1 MSGVASPELTKVII
15 IAGGL
20 LIALTAW
27 NTLHKHMDNWAGSPV
42 YGEHQQQVVAPERE
56 ELKSL
61 PIVVANE
68 AQHID
73 LNSDLDSSEAAIQK
87 AFMVPVV
94 EEVVEEEP
102 KVSLVQQLL
111 ALHKPSI
118 AAIGGGGVI
127 INGHFWAINSK
138 FKPCRCVTAPVWS
151 STQSLPVCVMA
162 YCSRL
167 AMKKSTCL
175 TGCKP

>member
-15 IAGGL
+15 IGGGL

-27 NTLHKHMDNWAGSPV
+27 NTVHKHMDNWAGSPV

-127 INGHFWAINSK
+127 INGHFWAINEQIQ
-138 FKPCRCVTAPVWS
+138 TMPVRDS
-151 STQSLPVCVMA
+151 AGMVFYPIVAGVRDGVLLKVGDEEVNLP
-162 YCSRL
+162 YRL
-167 AMKKSTCL
+167 
-175 TGCKP
+175 

>member
-68 AQHID
+68 ARHID

-87 AFMVPVV
+87 AFMVPVA

-127 INGHFWAINSK
+127 INGHFWAINEQIQ
-138 FKPCRCVTAPVWS
+138 TMPVRDNAGMVFYPIVANVRDGVLLRVGDEEVK
-151 STQSLPVCVMA
+151 LP
-162 YCSRL
+162 YRL
-167 AMKKSTCL
+167 
-175 TGCKP
+175 